1 MMQSRSLKQIEL
13 EQIAELLRERAE
25 RNEKKQDI
33 YRAIH
38 KEHLRA
44 AAKVWEE
51 DHKKRKGI
59 YKREGGKT
67 QTEITSGS
75 TDVEETRKQRI
86 LHSTPCKDCGKLFG
100 NKRELDRHQT
110 LEVAYKPR
118 RDAARTARL
127 TCGGCKRM
135 FSHMYSL
142 NEHHRR
148 LACLALRK

>member
-1 MMQSRSLKQIEL
+1 MFAVEHTLIFRLWTTAGTWKNCERFGIWKRNEQEYDGANGHSCMMQSRSLDQIEL
-13 EQIAELLRERAE
+13 EQIAERLRERAE
-25 RNEKKQDI
+25 RNKKKQDI
-33 YRAIH
+33 YRATH

-100 NKRELDRHQT
+100 NKRELDRH
-110 LEVAYKPR
+110 
-118 RDAARTARL
+118 
-127 TCGGCKRM
+127 
-135 FSHMYSL
+135 
-142 NEHHRR
+142 
-148 LACLALRK
+148 